1 MGFGLT
7 ISEMAASASKMA
19 TTINRILDLFTT
31 FSDGLTDKIM
41 EENLKDVDLN
51 VRAQAINA
59 LLQKRQLQV
68 FKQGD
73 FIVYKQQTKE
83 ESVRFKGL
91 SSEDMLIYQAIKN
104 AGNMGIWTK
113 DMKRE
118 TNLQQP
124 QVNKALKNLEA
135 RGLIKGVKCVSNQ
148 AKKVYM
154 LAELTP
160 SKEITGGA
168 WYTGQNFDTEFT
180 NIVKQQCLQFVLQ
193 QGVATIESVADFV
206 RKSGMSKVELKV
218 EELKQILDMLV
229 LDGDVEE
236 VISTGTGDFAAIPIN
251 KLCYRGSQARI
262 QESSAFTNIPCGVCP
277 VLRECTDDGLISP
290 KTCIYYKKWLTF

>member
-1 MGFGLT
+1 
-7 ISEMAASASKMA
+7 MAASASQMA
-19 TTINRILDLFTT
+19 STINRILDLFTT

-41 EENLKDVDLN
+41 EEKLKDVDLI
-51 VRAQAINA
+51 VRAQALNA
-59 LLQKRQLQV
+59 LLQKRQLQI

-104 AGNMGIWTK
+104 SGNMGIWTK

-168 WYTGQNFDTEFT
+168 WYTGQNFDKEFT

-206 RKSGMSKVELKV
+206 RKSGISKVELKV

-236 VISTGTGDFAAIPIN
+236 VMSTGTGDFAAIPIN

>member
-1 MGFGLT
+1 
-7 ISEMAASASKMA
+7 MAASASQMA
-19 TTINRILDLFTT
+19 STINRIFDLFTT

-51 VRAQAINA
+51 VRAQALNA
-59 LLQKRQLQV
+59 LLQKRQLQI

-206 RKSGMSKVELKV
+206 RKSGISKVELKV

>member
-1 MGFGLT
+1 
-7 ISEMAASASKMA
+7 MAASASQMA
-19 TTINRILDLFTT
+19 STINRIFDLFTT

-51 VRAQAINA
+51 VRAQALNA
-59 LLQKRQLQV
+59 LLQKRQLQI

-206 RKSGMSKVELKV
+206 RKSGISKVELKV

-236 VISTGTGDFAAIPIN
+236 VISIGTGDFAAIPIN

>member
-1 MGFGLT
+1 
-7 ISEMAASASKMA
+7 MAASASQMA
-19 TTINRILDLFTT
+19 STINRILDLFTT

-41 EENLKDVDLN
+41 EEKLKDVDLN
-51 VRAQAINA
+51 VRAQALNT
-59 LLQKRQLQV
+59 LLQKRQLQI

-104 AGNMGIWTK
+104 SGNMGIWTK

-124 QVNKALKNLEA
+124 QVNKALKNLEG

-168 WYTGQNFDTEFT
+168 WYTGQNFDKEFT
-180 NIVKQQCLQFVLQ
+180 NIVKQQCLQFILQ

-206 RKSGMSKVELKV
+206 RKSGISKVELKV

-236 VISTGTGDFAAIPIN
+236 VMSTGTGDFATIPIN

-290 KTCIYYKKWLTF
+290 KTCIYFKKWLTF

>member
-1 MGFGLT
+1 
-7 ISEMAASASKMA
+7 MAASASKMA

-31 FSDGLTDKIM
+31 FTDGLTDKIM

>member
-1 MGFGLT
+1 
-7 ISEMAASASKMA
+7 MAASASQMA
-19 TTINRILDLFTT
+19 STINRILDLFTT

-51 VRAQAINA
+51 VRAQALNA
-59 LLQKRQLQV
+59 LLQKRQLQI

-206 RKSGMSKVELKV
+206 RKSGISKVELKV

>member
-1 MGFGLT
+1 
-7 ISEMAASASKMA
+7 
-19 TTINRILDLFTT
+19 
-31 FSDGLTDKIM
+31 
-41 EENLKDVDLN
+41 
-51 VRAQAINA
+51 
-59 LLQKRQLQV
+59 
-68 FKQGD
+68 
-73 FIVYKQQTKE
+73 
-83 ESVRFKGL
+83 
-91 SSEDMLIYQAIKN
+91 
-104 AGNMGIWTK
+104 MGIWTK

>member
-1 MGFGLT
+1 
-7 ISEMAASASKMA
+7 MAASASKMA

-160 SKEITGGA
+160 SKDITGGA

>member
-1 MGFGLT
+1 
-7 ISEMAASASKMA
+7 MAASASQMA
-19 TTINRILDLFTT
+19 STINRIFDLFTT

-51 VRAQAINA
+51 VRAQALNA
-59 LLQKRQLQV
+59 LLQKRQLQI

-73 FIVYKQQTKE
+73 FIFYKQQTKE

-206 RKSGMSKVELKV
+206 RKSGISKVELKV
-218 EELKQILDMLV
+218 EELKQICRC
-229 LDGDVEE
+229 
-236 VISTGTGDFAAIPIN
+236 SKQSQHP
-251 KLCYRGSQARI
+251 CYVTTKG
-262 QESSAFTNIPCGVCP
+262 
-277 VLRECTDDGLISP
+277 
-290 KTCIYYKKWLTF
+290 

>member
-1 MGFGLT
+1 
-7 ISEMAASASKMA
+7 MAASASKMA

-160 SKEITGGA
+160 SKDITGGA

-180 NIVKQQCLQFVLQ
+180 NIVKQQCLHFVLQ

>member
-1 MGFGLT
+1 
-7 ISEMAASASKMA
+7 MAASASKMA

>member
-1 MGFGLT
+1 
-7 ISEMAASASKMA
+7 MAASASQMA
-19 TTINRILDLFTT
+19 STINRILDLFTT

-41 EENLKDVDLN
+41 EEKLKDVDLI
-51 VRAQAINA
+51 VRAQALNS
-59 LLQKRQLQV
+59 LLQKRQLQI

-104 AGNMGIWTK
+104 SGNMGIWTK

-168 WYTGQNFDTEFT
+168 WYTGQNFDKEFT

-206 RKSGMSKVELKV
+206 RKSGISKVELKV

-236 VISTGTGDFAAIPIN
+236 VMSTGTGDFAAIPIN

>member
-1 MGFGLT
+1 
-7 ISEMAASASKMA
+7 MAASASKMA

-277 VLRECTDDGLISP
+277 VLRECTNDGLISP

>member
-1 MGFGLT
+1 
-7 ISEMAASASKMA
+7 MAASASKMA
-19 TTINRILDLFTT
+19 TTINRILDLFST

-206 RKSGMSKVELKV
+206 RKSGISKVELKV

>member
-1 MGFGLT
+1 
-7 ISEMAASASKMA
+7 MAASASQMA

-51 VRAQAINA
+51 VRAQALNA
-59 LLQKRQLQV
+59 LLQKRQLQI

-206 RKSGMSKVELKV
+206 RKSGISKVELKV

-290 KTCIYYKKWLTF
+290 KTCIYFKKWLTF

>member
-1 MGFGLT
+1 
-7 ISEMAASASKMA
+7 MAASASQMA
-19 TTINRILDLFTT
+19 STINRILDLFTT

-41 EENLKDVDLN
+41 EEKLKDVDLI
-51 VRAQAINA
+51 VRAQALNS
-59 LLQKRQLQV
+59 LLQKRQLQF

-104 AGNMGIWTK
+104 SGNMGIWTK

-168 WYTGQNFDTEFT
+168 WYTGQNFDKEFT

-206 RKSGMSKVELKV
+206 RKSGISKVELKV

-236 VISTGTGDFAAIPIN
+236 VMSTGTGDFAAIPIN

>member
-1 MGFGLT
+1 
-7 ISEMAASASKMA
+7 
-19 TTINRILDLFTT
+19 
-31 FSDGLTDKIM
+31 LTDKIM

-51 VRAQAINA
+51 VRAQALNA
-59 LLQKRQLQV
+59 LLQKRQLQI

-135 RGLIKGVKCVSNQ
+135 RGLIKGVKTVSNQ

-206 RKSGMSKVELKV
+206 RKSGISKVELKV

>member
-1 MGFGLT
+1 MEF
-7 ISEMAASASKMA
+7 ISEMAASASQMA

-51 VRAQAINA
+51 VRAQALNA
-59 LLQKRQLQV
+59 LLQKRQLQI

-206 RKSGMSKVELKV
+206 RKSGISKVELKV

-290 KTCIYYKKWLTF
+290 KTCIYFKKWLTF